1 MGCSVAIAPPLTDA
15 AATAADAG
23 GDAVDVDVM
32 ADVEVRFTSNKQRL
46 TEKAL

>member
-15 AATAADAG
+15 AAAGG